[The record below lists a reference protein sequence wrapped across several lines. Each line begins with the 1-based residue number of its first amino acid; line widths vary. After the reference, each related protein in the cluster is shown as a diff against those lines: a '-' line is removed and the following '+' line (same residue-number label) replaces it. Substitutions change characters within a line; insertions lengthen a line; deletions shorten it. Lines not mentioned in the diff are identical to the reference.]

1 MLFRHGSDHD
11 DGHETSEYDQRHTD
25 ILQRRDK
32 PVAEDDKSRTQPS
45 DQDEC
50 QIRMPLLDDKV
61 RVVVGIHLHRD
72 IRRDGN
78 DRGHVEDPA
87 KEVQSSAEKP
97 NTAAPVRTCCH

>member
-1 MLFRHGSDHD
+1 
-11 DGHETSEYDQRHTD
+11 
-25 ILQRRDK
+25 
-32 PVAEDDKSRTQPS
+32 
-45 DQDEC
+45 
-50 QIRMPLLDDKV
+50 MPLLDDKV

-87 KEVQSSAEKP
+87 KEVQSSAEES